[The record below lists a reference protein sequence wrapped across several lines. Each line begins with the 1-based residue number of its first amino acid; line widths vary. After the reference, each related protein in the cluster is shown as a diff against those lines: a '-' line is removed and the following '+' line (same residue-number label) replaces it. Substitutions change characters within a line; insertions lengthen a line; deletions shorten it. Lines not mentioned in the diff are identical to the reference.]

1 MLTGPDSKV
10 SKGLLAAGIMAG
22 AIFLRLMG
30 LKKGIWLDEYA
41 TLRILSA
48 PDFLQ
53 ALRLHDHPS
62 LYYVL
67 LKLWSKMGGSIVYL
81 RIFSVLCGIG
91 TVVVLMAWIRQ
102 YSRLASLLAGIYAAT
117 LPLMLR
123 YSQEIVDYPLF
134 LLATALSFFFTSQ
147 ILAFPSSRPRHIGL
161 AVSLSA
167 VVLAHALGIVVVA
180 AVAVYYFSSCPFQT
194 KTGHRKVILAFGA
207 SFLVFVFFV
216 FLFLHGIKKDPATWW
231 VPPISAGGLAYVA
244 RSLFG
249 MDRLFGPASM
259 IFLFVFSV
267 LLFFGSLRR
276 SWPLLAA
283 AIFYWLALIGYSLMF
298 IPVLL
303 ERTALPGMIPFMGFV
318 GVHISTIR
326 EKIPRTVFMII
337 FLLLS
342 SAFVFSWFQIADK
355 PIEPTGEAVSVLETM
370 RHQKDLVV
378 IFPQLIEG
386 LIGHYAQ
393 LPSSSVLGVQ
403 PTDDA
408 ASVEE
413 KIEPMLKM
421 QRLGFNT
428 GPHSVFLL
436 MRSSPLFKRRPEVY
450 LWLIEY
456 LKQRFG
462 DPVFFRQFGCFS
474 ITQFKE

>member
-1 MLTGPDSKV
+1 MRNK
-10 SKGLLAAGIMAG
+10 
-22 AIFLRLMG
+22 R
-30 LKKGIWLDEYA
+30 
-41 TLRILSA
+41 R
-48 PDFLQ
+48 
-53 ALRLHDHPS
+53 
-62 LYYVL
+62 VL
-67 LKLWSKMGGSIVYL
+67 FAVCLIV
-81 RIFSVLCGIG
+81 IFSVFAVHAG
-91 TVVVLMAWIRQ
+91 TERGEPQGVITISGAWA
-102 YSRLASLLAGIYAAT
+102 L
-117 LPLMLR
+117 
-123 YSQEIVDYPLF
+123 YPIAVTWAEEFQKLY
-134 LLATALSFFFTSQ
+134 
-147 ILAFPSSRPRHIGL
+147 PRVKI
-161 AVSLSA
+161 
-167 VVLAHALGIVVVA
+167 
-180 AVAVYYFSSCPFQT
+180 
-194 KTGHRKVILAFGA
+194 
-207 SFLVFVFFV
+207 
-216 FLFLHGIKKDPATWW
+216 D
-231 VPPISAGGLAYVA
+231 ISAGGAGKGMADCLAKVVDIAMVSRDVYPEEISKGAWALSVA
-244 RSLFG
+244 K
-249 MDRLFGPASM
+249 DAVVPTINANNPAM
-259 IFLFVFSV
+259 KE
-267 LLFFGSLRR
+267 
-276 SWPLLAA
+276 LLARGVTRE
-283 AIFYWLALIGYSLMF
+283 ALQ
-298 IPVLL
+298 
-303 ERTALPGMIPFMGFV
+303 GMIPFMGFV
-318 GVHISTIR
+318 GVHISTIK

-378 IFPQLIEG
+378 IFPQRIEG

-421 QRLGFNT
+421 QRFGFNT